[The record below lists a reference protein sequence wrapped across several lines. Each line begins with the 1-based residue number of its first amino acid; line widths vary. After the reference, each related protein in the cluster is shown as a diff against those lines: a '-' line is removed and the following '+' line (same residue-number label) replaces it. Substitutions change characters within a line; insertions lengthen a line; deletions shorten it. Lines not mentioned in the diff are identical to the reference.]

1 MKKALI
7 HIPENEIIDVHD
19 ADKIF
24 GIDEENYKWIDCP
37 DDCVSY
43 RWTLKDGV
51 PTPPVLEPIPY
62 NEKRR
67 MEYPTWQIQQDMQ
80 YWDAI
85 NGTTTWQ
92 DLISEI
98 KAKHPKE

>member
-7 HIPENEIIDVHD
+7 HIPENEIIEVNIDD
-19 ADKIF
+19 AHIGVD
-24 GIDEENYKWIDCP
+24 GITYKWIDCP
-37 DDCVSY
+37 DECEAY

-51 PTPPVLEPIPY
+51 PTAPVVEPWPY
-62 NEKRR
+62 HEKRR
-67 MEYPTWQIQQDMQ
+67 MEYPHWQVQQDMQ

-92 DLISEI
+92 DMITAI
-98 KAKHPKE
+98 KEKHPKE